1 MHIGPMP
8 PRRSFFSSTVGSKL
22 LVAVTGISLVGF
34 LIGHL
39 AGNLLVFVG
48 PAAFNRYSDK
58 LISNPL
64 VYPAEA
70 GLIVLFLLHAWK
82 TIQLTIAS
90 SKARPVAY
98 AEKQRAGHTSRKSL
112 ASTTMIWSGLFLLVF
127 VPIHIRTFKFGAYYE
142 TADTKVRDL
151 YQLVIEIFSKP
162 GYVAFYIVGMTII
175 GFHLW
180 HGVSS
185 AFQTMG
191 ADTPRFT
198 PVIRRIGWTLA
209 VVIAVGF
216 MSIPVWVFFAGSR
229 S

>member
-1 MHIGPMP
+1 MP
-8 PRRSFFSSTVGSKL
+8 SRRSFLSSTVGSKL

-39 AGNLLVFVG
+39 AGNLLVFLG
-48 PAAFNRYSDK
+48 PETFNAYSHK
-58 LISNPL
+58 LVSNPL

-70 GLIVLFLLHAWK
+70 GLALLFLLHAWK
-82 TIQLTIAS
+82 TIQLTLGS

-98 AEKQRAGHTSRKSL
+98 SKKHRAGHTSRKSL

-127 VPIHIRTFKFGAYYE
+127 VPIHIRTFKFGAYY
-142 TADTKVRDL
+142 DTHEAGVRNL

-162 GYVAFYIVGMTII
+162 GYVAFYVVGMTII

-216 MSIPVWVFFAGSR
+216 MAIPVWVFFVGGR
-229 S
+229 P

>member
-1 MHIGPMP
+1 MP
-8 PRRSFFSSTVGSKL
+8 SRRSFFSSTVGSKL
-22 LVAVTGISLVGF
+22 LVAATGISLVGF

-39 AGNLLVFVG
+39 AGNLLVYLG
-48 PAAFNRYSDK
+48 PDTFNAYSHK

-70 GLIVLFLLHAWK
+70 GLVVLFLLHAWK
-82 TIQLTIAS
+82 TIQLTLGS
-90 SKARPVAY
+90 SKARPVPY
-98 AEKQRAGHTSRKSL
+98 AEKHSAGHTSRKSL

-127 VPIHIRTFKFGAYYE
+127 VPIHIRTFKFGAYY
-142 TADTKVRDL
+142 AAHDAGVRDL
-151 YQLVIEIFSKP
+151 YQLVIEVFTKP
-162 GYVAFYIVGMTII
+162 GYVAFYVVGMTII

>member
-1 MHIGPMP
+1 MP
-8 PRRSFFSSTVGSKL
+8 SRRSFLSSTVGSKL

-39 AGNLLVFVG
+39 AGNLLVFLG
-48 PAAFNRYSDK
+48 PETFNAYSHK
-58 LISNPL
+58 LVSNPL

-70 GLIVLFLLHAWK
+70 GLVLLFLLHAWK
-82 TIQLTIAS
+82 TIQLTLGS

-98 AEKQRAGHTSRKSL
+98 AKKHRAGHTSRKSP

-127 VPIHIRTFKFGAYYE
+127 VPIHIRTFKFGAYY
-142 TADTKVRDL
+142 DTHEAGVRNL

-162 GYVAFYIVGMTII
+162 GYVAFYVVGMTII

-216 MSIPVWVFFAGSR
+216 MAIPVWVFFAGGR

>member
-1 MHIGPMP
+1 MP
-8 PRRSFFSSTVGSKL
+8 SRRSFFASTVGSKL

-39 AGNLLVFVG
+39 VGNLLVFLG
-48 PAAFNRYSDK
+48 PDTFNHYGHK

-70 GLIVLFLLHAWK
+70 GLVVLFLLHAWK
-82 TIQLTIAS
+82 TIQLTVGS

-98 AEKQRAGHTSRKSL
+98 AEKHRAGHTSRKSL

-127 VPIHIRTFKFGAYYE
+127 VPIHIRTFKFGAYY
-142 TADTKVRDL
+142 DTHEAGVRDL

-162 GYVAFYIVGMTII
+162 GYVAFYVVGMTII

-185 AFQTMG
+185 AFQTLG

-209 VVIAVGF
+209 VIIAVGF
-216 MSIPVWVFFAGSR
+216 AAIPVWVFFLGGR

>member
-1 MHIGPMP
+1 MP
-8 PRRSFFSSTVGSKL
+8 SRRSFFSSTVGSKL

-39 AGNLLVFVG
+39 AGNLLLFLG
-48 PAAFNRYSDK
+48 PETFNAYSHK

-64 VYPAEA
+64 VYPAEV
-70 GLIVLFLLHAWK
+70 GLVLLFVVHAWK

-98 AEKQRAGHTSRKSL
+98 VEKHNAGHTSRRSL
-112 ASTTMIWSGLFLLVF
+112 ASRTMIWSGLFLLVF

-142 TADTKVRDL
+142 THEAEVRNL
-151 YQLVIEIFSKP
+151 YQLVIEVFSKP
-162 GYVAFYIVGMTII
+162 GYVAFYVVGMTII

-209 VVIAVGF
+209 VVIALGF
-216 MSIPVWVFFAGSR
+216 MSIPVWVFFIESR